1 MKITNIALAVIGAA
15 TRAHAKLGFLRD
27 PRSVEE
33 KEGARRRTMGVQV
46 SSTYLD
52 QCSVPGETCAQE
64 DTCGF
69 LINVAMAGNLNDLI
83 VSTETATDELLVGNV
98 KIGDSKDY
106 MQACHEISTTYEKC
120 RGCQGYELEVR

>member
-46 SSTYLD
+46 SRTYLD
-52 QCSVPGETCAQE
+52 QCSGNVAVCPEEETC
-64 DTCGF
+64 GS
-69 LINVAMAGNLNDLI
+69 LIDKAMTGDLNSLI
-83 VSTETATDELLVGNV
+83 VSTATDELLVGNAY
-98 KIGDSKDY
+98 IGDNKDY
-106 MQACHEISTTYEKC
+106 MQACHEISTTYENCK
-120 RGCQGYELEVR
+120 GCQGYELEVR